1 MSVKYS
7 TIAYRPSI
15 SLHHAFS
22 IVYNHVCVW
31 CVCVCV
37 CVCVQVFVEM
47 CAELRGALEGL
58 KLGVVMEA
66 DQAAME
72 HTASQCTAML
82 GKLE

>member
-1 MSVKYS
+1 MLSRLYTIMSVS
-7 TIAYRPSI
+7 G
-15 SLHHAFS
+15 
-22 IVYNHVCVW
+22 
-31 CVCVCV
+31 V
-37 CVCVQVFVEM
+37 CVCVQMFVEM